1 MSELDER
8 ELRSSR
14 IPHFAPGVWKENQA
28 LRECVLLGY
37 PESHARM
44 LRAMFP
50 ALATI
55 YGEEYTRGDPKYCG
69 SYTKGQLRAA
79 VQDLRYTAG
88 FLAMVAQMGIDE
100 ESETDQR
107 LGWFAD
113 RLAVTA
119 RITSLTTY
127 VTSRFR
133 RSVTRSLVMTSW
145 PLTCSSCWSRWR
157 RRTRSAGHRTSPR
170 VRRCPSPSPAR

>member
-1 MSELDER
+1 MCREK

-14 IPHFAPGVWKENQA
+14 IPHSAPGEWKENQA

-55 YGEEYTRGDPKYCG
+55 YEEEYAGGDRKYCG
-69 SYTKGQLRAA
+69 SYVKGELRAA
-79 VQDLRYTAG
+79 VQDLRYTAR
-88 FLAMVAQMGIDE
+88 FLAMVACTGIE
-100 ESETDQR
+100 EDSATDQR

-113 RLAVTA
+113 RLAVHVEKLA
-119 RITSLTTY
+119 DLVEKRI
-127 VTSRFR
+127 V
-133 RSVTRSLVMTSW
+133 
-145 PLTCSSCWSRWR
+145 
-157 RRTRSAGHRTSPR
+157 
-170 VRRCPSPSPAR
+170 PARKKGTGESS